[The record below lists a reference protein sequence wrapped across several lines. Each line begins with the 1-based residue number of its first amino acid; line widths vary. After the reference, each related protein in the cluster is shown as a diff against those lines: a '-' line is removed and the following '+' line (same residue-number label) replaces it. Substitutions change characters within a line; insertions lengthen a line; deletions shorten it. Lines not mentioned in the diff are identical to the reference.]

1 MCRMFTILS
10 FDEVLG
16 IIRQLECCSPRIG
29 SKEWPLI
36 FPAPEEKSGP
46 AGESG
51 GKVEEGKGA
60 AASAPNGQLSFFDE
74 LQSQPQLQPHAPQPA
89 HAYPGSAV
97 PVIVPA
103 FDTGAS
109 AAPTLVPG
117 SLEARTLTWGYEAN
131 WKKALLFNTRLDGAQ
146 KPIWRDSIAHR
157 RCLIPAL
164 SFFESH
170 ATETVPSPRTG
181 KPVKRP
187 YEFALPDSEPFLIG
201 GIWQGGRFSMVTTD
215 PNAAVAPVH
224 DRMPLV
230 LRPHEVS
237 LWLSGGYQ
245 ALADRSALALDVRP
259 A

>member
-16 IIRQLECCSPRIG
+16 IIRQLECCSPRID

-36 FPAPEEKSGP
+36 LPASGEEGGP

-51 GKVEEGKGA
+51 GEAGEGEGA
-60 AASAPNGQLSFFDE
+60 VASAPNGQLSLFDE
-74 LQSQPQLQPHAPQPA
+74 LQPQTQLHTPQPA
-89 HAYPGSAV
+89 RAYPGSVV

-103 FDTGAS
+103 FDTSAS
-109 AAPTLVPG
+109 AAPALALG
-117 SLEARTLTWGYEAN
+117 SLEARTLTWGYEAD

-230 LRPHEVS
+230 LRPHEVP
-237 LWLSGGYQ
+237 LWLSGSYQ
-245 ALADRSALALDVRP
+245 ALADRSTLAFDVRT